1 MNRWMNKILIVV
13 LLTFLVPGG
22 SMPALSSTP
31 SQAEAQPTAPD
42 ALTDMPGWPM
52 PAKPIPHHEPGKASK
67 AASYTTQVKRANAE
81 GLLETVQI
89 AGLDAITADG
99 GDPFSGNYTFVEKD
113 QLLRSAFANNSFGMN
128 TLAISTTI
136 TDLPGSQR
144 YFGNYPAND
153 IAAGDLNGDGVAEQ
167 IAAWMGDQNHII
179 LATGEMPGMP
189 GKTTSAPAAVSG
201 SAPLAG
207 YALDFDGVDD
217 GVEVAPGINLANAS
231 FTVAFWA
238 KRSSIDT
245 ADIVVTQGTATTNQW
260 LHIGFRANNKFTCAF
275 YYNDLDTPV
284 YTDTGWHHWACT
296 YNATTNL
303 RSIYRDGVL
312 VAQDTAAADYQG
324 SGTLY
329 IGKRAPN
336 ESLFPGTIDEVGI
349 WNEARTPGQIE
360 EDPFLS
366 IPDGANL
373 LAYWHFDEGSG
384 TTALDTSGN
393 NHDGALYGPLWTS
406 EDRPQEDIHLL
417 VRGYDASVW
426 HCFYDVETSRCLSW
440 NNAAGGTWLS
450 APAAASLGA
459 DQFDAFAIGADNE
472 AYRRHW
478 ASGWSAGWQP
488 VGDWP
493 FPAPAW
499 SLPLPEL
506 TAPAAVARGGAIDL
520 FRLGPTNT
528 LYWYNGSSW
537 QDMGGM
543 LASEPGA
550 VSLSASHMQ
559 VFARGMDDALWTL
572 AYNGGWGS
580 WQRLDLGGM
589 PAGVAIASAPAVVS
603 PASGQM
609 AVYVRGSDNQL
620 WSALYNGSSWG
631 SWTAGGGEL
640 ASAPGASVASGATYL
655 FAQTADDLLQTSEP
669 GLAWQELGGLSA
681 CCTLQDTGIIPFRVK
696 WYDYLDYSLDI
707 ETGYFWG
714 DGRSQV
720 VLGHY
725 SASNEYLVTLYDI
738 SDNRDARG
746 FSLEP
751 AAQLT
756 IPHQVGWAR
765 LITGDFLDGDGQD
778 DIVLVSTLDASYTVE
793 ILRFSRETRAL
804 SVVEN
809 YTAPIT
815 AGSYFEGTLA
825 LAGGDFDADGHDEL
839 AVTTVWFEYVE
850 FDPEPILCG
859 VKPFWKYHAF
869 TRLYDVDKSPDYNLV
884 SSQIEIEYSV
894 NVVRDLGSVYNIGLA
909 LAAGDLNGDGK
920 DELIRTWPDHFET
933 GWFNCDFT
941 GINKYEA
948 AIAYQFNRSIQVIT
962 LPENADPDHN
972 TWPDDF
978 DDSVIT
984 QVTVKGYTQQSYT
997 DRLASG
1003 DFDRDAVREFVWQA
1017 ADDAPGQTLFAYK
1030 FNPISQVYEQFGT
1043 KAVGWGIYPHLV
1055 TGAFTGESIRV
1066 GPPTHRFQER
1076 MTTPVALV
1084 NLPPHHQDIIK
1095 DGSGI
1100 RVIDLFDSAYATYQD
1115 VSSTGET
1122 FSATSKREWELS
1134 TGFELE
1140 AGAAGASVK
1149 TSLDN
1154 TYGEN
1159 FSDSTTAI
1167 QELEVDAT
1175 YTADQDDKVIFN
1187 RTDYH
1192 VWEYPVIGAEAD
1204 NPAEAQTISVIWPV
1218 VESNNQT
1225 NLPTDRIGTLCD
1237 ESFYAPSHQVNNAWS
1252 YAHTAL
1258 NGSAFEDLG
1267 EKITSG
1273 STTGGLTV
1281 NLTMS
1286 QNNEVTRE
1294 SSFHNQISAGL
1305 ELSYEEELEVPL
1317 IGKAFDF
1324 SFQAKADGSY
1334 SHESLSTYTSK
1345 VTDSTGVGVYWPS
1358 NPASPRV
1365 DIYMYWAKAGYM
1377 VVDYL
1382 TLPDTLREPWSFYTL
1397 TDPAFTLP
1405 WYGFPD
1411 PNNPVAPTCGAAKK
1425 LFTHDIEIRP
1435 AYAQIGDSVTI
1446 TATVRNF
1453 SNEPPP
1459 ADVQVK
1465 FYLDEPANSSLIAS
1479 CSISKADLARIEGPA
1494 ACTGTWTVDGASGEE
1509 KIFAMIDPG
1518 QAFDEMHDEDD
1529 LINNN
1534 VGYGLLYVANAD
1546 YFDPGLRRSQ
1556 AYQPVLYEEAPGSGY
1571 ALFVPTT
1578 NITKTVRY
1586 ELVPIDLGRLTIVGI
1601 PIQVLAY
1608 QGGEQEPEANHEFG
1622 PTPAGFEITYLDSG
1636 LLPGMQESNL
1646 KLYRLDGTSWVEAAC
1661 PGLPF
1666 YRFLDNNA
1674 IAVPICQTGTFA
1686 LSDNPPELLQTN
1698 LFLPMITR

>member
-13 LLTFLVPGG
+13 LLTSIVPGG
-22 SMPALSSTP
+22 FMPVSGSTP
-31 SQAEAQPTAPD
+31 DQTEAQSFTPETK
-42 ALTDMPGWPM
+42 TGMPGWPM

-67 AASYTTQVKRANAE
+67 AASYTTQVKRANEE
-81 GLLETVQI
+81 GILETVQI
-89 AGLDAITADG
+89 AGLDAIAADG
-99 GDPFSGNYTFVEKD
+99 GDPFSGNYTMVEKD
-113 QLLRSAFANNSFGMN
+113 QLLRSAFANNTLEVN
-128 TLAISTTI
+128 TLAISPTI
-136 TDLPGSQR
+136 TDIPGSQR

-153 IAAGDLNGDGVAEQ
+153 IAAGDLNGDGVNEQ
-167 IAAWMGDQNHII
+167 IAVWMGDQNHII

-189 GKTTSAPAAVSG
+189 GKTTSAPAAVFSG
-201 SAPLAG
+201 APLAG

-245 ADIVVTQGTATTNQW
+245 ADMVVTQGTATTNQW
-260 LHIGFRANNKFTCAF
+260 LHIGFRANNQFTCAF
-275 YYNDLDTPV
+275 YYNDLNTPV

-336 ESLFPGTIDEVGI
+336 EYFFHGTIDEVGI
-349 WNEARTPGQIE
+349 WNEARTPDLIAV
-360 EDPFLS
+360 DPFRNV
-366 IPDGANL
+366 PDGASL

-384 TTALDTSGN
+384 TTALDASGN
-393 NHDGALYGPLWTS
+393 NHAGTLVNGPSWTPG
-406 EDRPQEDIHLL
+406 DRPQEDIQLL
-417 VRGYDASVW
+417 ARGYDASLW
-426 HCFYDVETSRCLSW
+426 HCFYDVETNRCLSW

-450 APAAASLGA
+450 APAAASLGP
-459 DQFDAFAIGADNE
+459 DQFDAFVIGTDNE

-478 ASGWSAGWQP
+478 ALGWSAGWQP

-499 SLPLPEL
+499 TIPLPEL
-506 TAPAAVARGGAIDL
+506 TAPAAVARGSGIDL

-543 LASEPGA
+543 LASGPGA
-550 VSLSASHMQ
+550 VSLSSSHMQ
-559 VFARGMDDALWTL
+559 VFARGVDDALWTL
-572 AYNGGWGS
+572 AYNSGWGS

-609 AVYVRGSDNQL
+609 AVYVRGSDNQV

-640 ASAPGASVASGATYL
+640 ASAPGASVVAGAAYL
-655 FAQTADDLLQTSEP
+655 FAQTAADLLQTSQAGP
-669 GLAWQELGGLSA
+669 AWQELGGLSA
-681 CCTLQDTGIIPFRVK
+681 CCTLNDTGIVAVRRN
-696 WYDYLDYSLDI
+696 WYDFLDYSLDI

-720 VLGHY
+720 ALGHY
-725 SASNEYLVTLYDI
+725 SAANEYQVALYDI
-738 SDNRDARG
+738 SDNRDAPG
-746 FSLEP
+746 FTLEP
-751 AAQLT
+751 VDQLT
-756 IPHQVGWAR
+756 ITHTVDWAR

-778 DIVLVSTLDASYTVE
+778 DIALVTTWGASYTVE
-793 ILRFSRETRAL
+793 ILGFSRGTRTL
-804 SVVEN
+804 SKVED

-815 AGSYFEGTLA
+815 AGAYFEGTLG

-839 AVTTVWFEYVE
+839 AVTTVWVENVE
-850 FDPEPILCG
+850 FDPLDWQCG
-859 VKPFWKYHAF
+859 LQPFWRYHAH

-884 SSQIEIEYSV
+884 DSRIEFEYTRDV
-894 NVVRDLGSVYNIGLA
+894 KRDLGSVYNIGLA
-909 LAAGDLNGDGK
+909 LAAGDLNGDGQ
-920 DELIRTWPDHFET
+920 DELIRTWPDHFEAGT
-933 GWFNCDFT
+933 FDCNTIFYD
-941 GINKYEA
+941 YVAE
-948 AIAYQFNRSIQVIT
+948 IADRFHRKLQVIT

-984 QVTVKGYTQQSYT
+984 PVTVKGYTQQSYT

-1003 DFDRDAVREFVWQA
+1003 DFDRDMVSEFVWQV
-1017 ADDAPGQTLFAYK
+1017 ADNTPAQTLFAYK
-1030 FNPISQVYEQFGT
+1030 FNPNSQVYEQIGT

-1066 GPPTHRFQER
+1066 GQPTHRFQER

-1084 NLPPHHQDIIK
+1084 NLPPHHQDIIR

-1100 RVIDLFDSAYATYQD
+1100 RVIDLFDSAYATYRN

-1140 AGAAGASVK
+1140 AGAGGASVK

-1159 FSDSTTAI
+1159 FEDSTTAI

-1175 YTADQDDKVIFN
+1175 YTADQDDKVLFN

-1192 VWEYPVIGAEAD
+1192 IWEYPVFGAEAD
-1204 NPAEAQTISVIWPV
+1204 NPAEAQTISVIFPV

-1252 YAHTAL
+1252 YGHTAL
-1258 NGSAFEDLG
+1258 NDSAYDDLG

-1305 ELSYEEELEVPL
+1305 ELSYEKELEVPL

-1334 SHESLSTYTSK
+1334 KHESLSTYTSK
-1345 VTDSTGVGVYWPS
+1345 VTESTGVGVYWPS

-1397 TDPAFTLP
+1397 TDPAFSLP
-1405 WYGFPD
+1405 WYGFPN

-1425 LFTHDIEIRP
+1425 LFTHDIDIKP
-1435 AYAQIGDSVTI
+1435 AYAQIGDTVTI

-1453 SNEPPP
+1453 SSVTPP

-1465 FYLDEPANSSLIAS
+1465 FYMGYPANSDPITS

-1494 ACTGTWTVDGASGEE
+1494 TCSGTWTVAGASGEE
-1509 KIFAMIDPG
+1509 KIYAVIDPG

-1534 VGYGLLYVANAD
+1534 VGYGLLYAANAD
-1546 YFDPGLRRSQ
+1546 YLDPGLRQSQ
-1556 AYQPVLYEEAPGSGY
+1556 AYQPVLYEEAPGSRY

-1586 ELVPIDLGRLTIVGI
+1586 ELVPIDLGRLSIVGI

-1608 QGGEQEPEANHEFG
+1608 QGGEQEPDANHEFG
-1622 PTPAGFEITYLDSG
+1622 PTPAGFEITYHDSG

-1646 KLYRLDGTSWVEAAC
+1646 KLYRLDGTSWVEAVC
-1661 PGLPF
+1661 PGNQY

-1686 LSDNPPELLQTN
+1686 LSDNPPDLLQTH